1 MIRKL
6 VDKYLAKKNL
16 TAVNETEFKNMLRYR
31 ATRGELKKTIDD
43 FNSLLQKYVYTASV
57 KEMKELLEAK
67 KIEDIPTKKD
77 EIQALFVKTFIKEF
91 KKN

>member
-43 FNSLLQKYVYTASV
+43 FNALLKKYVYTASI
-57 KEMKELLEAK
+57 KEMKELLEEK
-67 KIEDIPTKKD
+67 HIEEIPVKKD
-77 EIQALFVKTFIKEF
+77 EVQELFVKTFIKEF